1 MPKPSPHETR
11 RGRLKNGNA
20 GRLQPGTAVRGED
33 PARDALPVPSNVE
46 RTLSLHGGLST
57 GPKTGEGT
65 ERIRRAVTR
74 HGRYSAA
81 AKAERRYM
89 RELLS
94 HCRAT
99 LRISEGVNGE
109 TRP

>member
-11 RGRLKNGNA
+11 RGRLKSGNTRRDFSMA
-20 GRLQPGTAVRGED
+20 SRCGAKTRRGAPCQC
-33 PARDALPVPSNVE
+33 PAMLNE
-46 RTLSLHGGLST
+46 RCQLHGGLNT
-57 GPKTGEGT
+57 GPKTAKGT

-81 AKAERRYM
+81 AKAEWRYM

-99 LRISEGVNGE
+99 LADLGGHQC
-109 TRP
+109 